1 MIISRITWW
10 PSCLDLNWTKCL
22 VNFLPILTSMTGNDY
37 WCIPISVIQY
47 DLPLPIIRIP
57 DRFSSFPIIR
67 AWVET
72 HVNHNKGLWFNN
84 HLSCGRSKWC
94 FLKITSITPHIGS
107 AISVPS
113 NGWGSVTVI
122 DNVNFALR
130 YYALVKTHIFP
141 TSGYSQK
148 IYKVYKFSYYVKLVY
163 NYGKLVYNKA

>member
-1 MIISRITWW
+1 MILSRITWW

-22 VNFLPILTSMTGNDY
+22 VNFLPILTSMTGNDC
-37 WCIPISVIQY
+37 WCIPISVIQF
-47 DLPLPIIRIP
+47 DLPFPIIRIP

-130 YYALVKTHIFP
+130 YYALLLF
-141 TSGYSQK
+141 
-148 IYKVYKFSYYVKLVY
+148 L
-163 NYGKLVYNKA
+163 